1 MRERLRFMLIY
12 FAFWSL
18 YFLAARIIFLSYHIE
33 DSKNLTLETVFGIF
47 WYGFRMDLS
56 MSGYLC
62 ILPFLWVTFSN
73 FLNKSITRTTIFS
86 YTFFLIFVITLII
99 VVDLEVYN
107 IWSFR
112 IDATPLAYLT
122 SPKEAWASV
131 KNSPVFPLF
140 ISTVLLVIVASS
152 IVYRILANKIY
163 DWKHIK
169 NFPFIIYG
177 LLMVGALIIP
187 IRGGFGIAP
196 MNHSSVYF
204 SKENFANISAINA
217 PWNFFSSII
226 HNSSNKVN
234 PYTYLPKDS
243 LDATIAG
250 LYKNELPRRDVLR
263 HNAKK
268 NNVLII
274 IWESF
279 TGKVVDQKHDD
290 IVITPYF
297 NKLKNEGIYFSNFYA
312 MGDRTDKAIT
322 SILSGFPTQPTESI
336 IKYPTKSASL
346 PVLSKIFGQN
356 GFSTQFYYGGDTEF
370 ANIKSYL
377 FNSNFDKIVDKSD
390 FPEDLATSKWGV
402 HDTYIFDKFL
412 DDHKV
417 VGAKPFFSTLL
428 TLSSHEPF
436 ETTRNEATIKGSS
449 TEELFLN
456 SLNYT
461 DECLGDFI
469 EKAKKT
475 TWWDNTLVIIVADH
489 GHKLPETNSR
499 IDAFKIPMVWTGG
512 AIKNRFD
519 FKNIASQ
526 IDISATLLGQ
536 FGLDAS
542 AFYWSKDLFK
552 TNTKPWAFFVFND
565 GFGYIKPNKNILF
578 DNKGKV
584 LIQNQELAN
593 SKELVEGKALQQK
606 SFQDFLSR

>member
-12 FAFWSL
+12 FAFWSI
-18 YFLAARIIFLSYHIE
+18 YFLAARVIFLSYHIE
-33 DSKNLTLETVFGIF
+33 DSKTLTLETVFGIF
-47 WYGFRMDLS
+47 WHGFRMDLS
-56 MSGYLC
+56 MAGYLC
-62 ILPFLWVTFSN
+62 IFPFLWVTISN
-73 FLNKSITRTTIFS
+73 FLNKSLFQNTIFS

-112 IDATPLAYLT
+112 LDATPLAYLK

-131 KNSPVFPLF
+131 KNSPVIPLI
-140 ISTVLLVIVASS
+140 ISTILLVIVASS
-152 IVYRILANKIY
+152 IVYRIMANKIY

-177 LLMVGALIIP
+177 LLMVGVLIIP

-196 MNHSSVYF
+196 MNHSTVYF
-204 SKENFANISAINA
+204 SKVNFANISAINA

-234 PYTYLPKDS
+234 PYTYLPKES
-243 LDATIAG
+243 LDTTIAN
-250 LYKNELPRRDVLR
+250 LYKNDLPRKQILKQSGR
-263 HNAKK
+263 KP
-268 NNVLII
+268 NVLII

-279 TGKVVDQKHDD
+279 TKKVVDQKHNE
-290 IVITPYF
+290 VEITPNF
-297 NKLKNEGIYFSNFYA
+297 NKLKSEGIYFSDFYA

-336 IKYPTKSASL
+336 IKYPTKTATL
-346 PVLSKIFGQN
+346 PVLSKEFGKN

-377 FNSNFDKIVDKSD
+377 FNANFEKIVDMND
-390 FPEDLATSKWGV
+390 FPAELATSKWGV
-402 HDTYIFDKFL
+402 HDEYIFDKFL
-412 DDHKV
+412 EDHKV
-417 VGAKPFFSTLL
+417 SANKPFFSSLL

-436 ETTRNEATIKGSS
+436 ETTQEPKIKGE
-449 TEELFLN
+449 TTVDLFMN
-456 SLNYT
+456 SLNYS
-461 DECLGDFI
+461 DQCLGNFI

-475 TWWDNTLVIIVADH
+475 DWWNNTLVIIVGDH
-489 GHKLPETNSR
+489 GHKLPETANR
-499 IDAFKIPMVWTGG
+499 VDDFKIPMLWTGG
-512 AIKNRFD
+512 AVNTNWNY
-519 FKNIASQ
+519 KNIASQ

-536 FGLDAS
+536 MNFDAS

-565 GFGYIKPNKNILF
+565 GFGFIKPRKEVLF
-578 DNKGKV
+578 DNKGKL
-584 LIQNQELAN
+584 LIQNQELLK
-593 SKELVEGKALQQK
+593 SKELMEGKALQQK
-606 SFQDFLSR
+606 SYQDFLAR